1 MIIRDEQTGFW
12 CHSLQMNASES
23 IRYQPKGKIEYN
35 SFIKRFERMLALII
49 ILEFGRVY
57 LKLIML

>member
-1 MIIRDEQTGFW
+1 MVIRDEQTGFW

-35 SFIKRFERMLALII
+35 AFMKRIDRMLALII
-49 ILEFGRVY
+49 ILEFG
-57 LKLIML
+57 